1 MGGFRASSGV
11 MVRGISCRINA
22 RNVMPNIQC
31 GLQGA
36 HLYAS
41 ISLLLFILY
50 AGRIDGIGMHSL
62 TGTEDSRT
70 ARFQTP

>member
-1 MGGFRASSGV
+1 MGEVREISEA
-11 MVRGISCRINA
+11 MVWGSSCRINA

-50 AGRIDGIGMHSL
+50 AGRIDGIGMPSL
-62 TGTEDSRT
+62 TGMKDSRT